1 MVLKMLTQC
10 AKGFVLILDNI
21 WDLACFK
28 RISTGLGVLFLV
40 HQICPMVAPELA
52 HLLAMFSVLS
62 RYLLVC
68 TRVHALE
75 VS

>member
-1 MVLKMLTQC
+1 M
-10 AKGFVLILDNI
+10 DNI
-21 WDLACFK
+21 W
-28 RISTGLGVLFLV
+28 
-40 HQICPMVAPELA
+40 ELA
-52 HLLAMFSVLS
+52 RLKKDFDKAWSVVFSAPDLSCGSTRVATNARLLAKFSVLS